1 MSLSCPSRVVCVP
14 RYDDTGNGPG
24 AKINDIHGL
33 VDPTN
38 PNLARFPNYERAHGL
53 RCRVCTMR
61 ADIIGH
67 FKACMTEIYLHND
80 ARTASVAGY
89 VIMTES
95 STLALPASFRLGSL
109 A

>member
-38 PNLARFPNYERAHGL
+38 PNLARFPNYEHAHGL
-53 RCRVCTMR
+53 RCRVCN
-61 ADIIGH
+61 
-67 FKACMTEIYLHND
+67 ND
-80 ARTASVAGY
+80 
-89 VIMTES
+89 
-95 STLALPASFRLGSL
+95 
-109 A
+109 